1 MCSIPK
7 VKSKRCRNASLSLW
21 EIGFNTLLG
30 IFFDLNF
37 QQITPYFALVFSKV
51 SNYRNIYC
59 IFIRKSAFYFQVVYI
74 LELRSSWTLSLRLF
88 EVIVKVKMHITSK
101 IYSWHFIIRNM
112 GNNKSLFIF
121 VLEIELC
128 DVDDYNIENVFWLF
142 WRGKVWKLLP
152 TAS

>member
-1 MCSIPK
+1 MCSITK

-51 SNYRNIYC
+51 SNNRNIYC
-59 IFIRKSAFYFQVVYI
+59 IFIRKSAFIFN
-74 LELRSSWTLSLRLF
+74 SLIYARRF
-88 EVIVKVKMHITSK
+88 VMVKMHITSK
-101 IYSWHFIIRNM
+101 IYSWHLIIRNM
-112 GNNKSLFIF
+112 RNNKSLFIL

-128 DVDDYNIENVFWLF
+128 DAKDYNIENVFW
-142 WRGKVWKLLP
+142 
-152 TAS
+152 